1 MFSLN
6 NLYYDTG
13 FQLECCNC
21 GHSSETFEPLTDLSL
36 EMEGMDNLP
45 TALRSFTKVE
55 KIEDSETKFQCQ
67 NCKEDVVMAKQL
79 MMDKAPSV
87 AVFHLKRFKA
97 DGLGVQKIDKHV
109 EFPLELDLQPYTVCA
124 SGDDVS
130 LLFFLSVPSD
140 CIVVSFEEGK
150 KQRKDNLQMTRVIK
164 LHGHGV

>member
-1 MFSLN
+1 
-6 NLYYDTG
+6 
-13 FQLECCNC
+13 
-21 GHSSETFEPLTDLSL
+21 
-36 EMEGMDNLP
+36 
-45 TALRSFTKVE
+45 
-55 KIEDSETKFQCQ
+55 
-67 NCKEDVVMAKQL
+67 MAKQL

-150 KQRKDNLQMTRVIK
+150 KAKER
-164 LHGHGV
+164 